1 MDAAVNFDGSRVA
14 VYDTSGLNL
23 YDGNLNLLGPIAG
36 GGVLGSGLLKGG
48 MVFSPTS
55 GDLFE
60 VSMPTDMP
68 VILTI
73 DPNSLNAVNIAP
85 AMGMIPVMTELSP
98 SFYMAAPFAVDST
111 GMVLGVQDYGITFDD
126 STFSQNLLTTQLGP
140 CVYMQHMSPYVGPLA
155 GGTTSGGF
163 GCAFPPITPAVWYGA
178 NRGTAS
184 LSISAGQ
191 PVSLGELTITSPPAT
206 LLGPVNL
213 KFLFPDGT
221 EIFDPLF
228 FSYGP
233 LIRYAAIS
241 GASPEGGAAGM
252 IDGYGM
258 PSDSAGGTITVGGSA
273 ATIVPSAAGFTSPFP
288 STALSFTVPPGNPGW
303 ADITV
308 NTQTGTST
316 LSKAFFY
323 AESVSDYSSTDAFTA
338 VLYDSSRQQLYLSA
352 GDHIDVFSLGSNQFV
367 SPLTPPAQG
376 ASKQFAGLA
385 LTPDGSE
392 LLAADLLDGSLAVIN
407 PDSPANSYFI
417 PIAPASGQPACNTGP
432 LYVASAIGGE
442 AFVVY
447 GAMPGIGCGLGGSL
461 YAVNLT
467 SKTATVDTC
476 CANGNDSVAS
486 SADGSEIAIGG
497 SDLYVYNVAQQSLFS
512 TGAAYQSGTATISG
526 DGNVVA
532 QQSVFTDSTANI
544 VGQIANSFGNFS
556 PAVLTPITTSSP
568 DGLTL
573 TPLLDPQFNASG
585 SLYFLLHPNLVD
597 VVDVQHGT
605 LRMRFSLTETI
616 SNVAAPLA
624 VDSGGQYVYLLT
636 NKGLTIVNLGEALLS
651 IGSLNPTRASPG
663 TLVTVRGSGFNAS
676 ITATVGGQAAT
687 VRFIDQNT
695 LTLTVPSVSPGPS
708 DIVLSN
714 GNGTTYTLEN
724 GLTVQ

>member
-1 MDAAVNFDGSRVA
+1 
-14 VYDTSGLNL
+14 
-23 YDGNLNLLGPIAG
+23 
-36 GGVLGSGLLKGG
+36 
-48 MVFSPTS
+48 
-55 GDLFE
+55 
-60 VSMPTDMP
+60 MP
-68 VILTI
+68 VCCWT
-73 DPNSLNAVNIAP
+73 AWAK
-85 AMGMIPVMTELSP
+85 
-98 SFYMAAPFAVDST
+98 
-111 GMVLGVQDYGITFDD
+111 
-126 STFSQNLLTTQLGP
+126 
-140 CVYMQHMSPYVGPLA
+140 
-155 GGTTSGGF
+155 SGK
-163 GCAFPPITPAVWYGA
+163 
-178 NRGTAS
+178 N
-184 LSISAGQ
+184 
-191 PVSLGELTITSPPAT
+191 
-206 LLGPVNL
+206 
-213 KFLFPDGT
+213 
-221 EIFDPLF
+221 
-228 FSYGP
+228 
-233 LIRYAAIS
+233 
-241 GASPEGGAAGM
+241 
-252 IDGYGM
+252 
-258 PSDSAGGTITVGGSA
+258 
-273 ATIVPSAAGFTSPFP
+273 
-288 STALSFTVPPGNPGW
+288 TVPPGNPGW
-303 ADITV
+303 GDITV

-385 LTPDGSE
+385 LTADGSE

-676 ITATVGGQAAT
+676 ITATVGGQA
-687 VRFIDQNT
+687 VRLGS
-695 LTLTVPSVSPGPS
+695 LTKTR
-708 DIVLSN
+708 
-714 GNGTTYTLEN
+714 
-724 GLTVQ
+724 